1 MKPQHN
7 VAKVDAKAEF
17 TGVNEHFK
25 PTFNDGLA
33 SAVVMLR
40 SLHNKNM
47 HSDKIKL
54 CLFLTT
60 LYLVGDVAR

>member
-1 MKPQHN
+1 MRPQHN
-7 VAKVDAKAEF
+7 VASEAKARQKVGAKAEF

-40 SLHNKNM
+40 S
-47 HSDKIKL
+47 
-54 CLFLTT
+54 
-60 LYLVGDVAR
+60 